1 MKSNSETGSGPA
13 GVTLRDV
20 WLAGMALAIVAA
32 AVLALPGRLG
42 RGERLDRLARAEALI
57 ARTAYRNALQI
68 LSGLDLAGMDDWAI
82 RRARLQRALCL
93 KALGRFG
100 DALAGFRAVEK
111 APEAI
116 REYMDFWQA
125 ECHRGLGRADSA
137 LVYYARVLDTRP
149 SGRLMEDAALVAAGL
164 HLQMGQASEAI
175 GLYRRLPDGG
185 EQEVRALSDLADALD
200 VTGDSTE
207 ARRIRLRLVRDHP
220 ESPEALAA
228 LGSMAQLR
236 TEQERFYGAIA
247 YSSHERYRE
256 AVGILRQIVR
266 KPGESGWRGR
276 AQQELGLVYF
286 KKKAYRTA
294 QRAFQDAHR
303 RYRVPQALFYLGR
316 CSVKLGLDL
325 KAAGQFQS
333 FARRYP
339 ATPGAAEALWQAAM
353 AFERRGRPA
362 KAREVFLNLA
372 ARYPRSRLADRAGWR
387 AGYALFRL
395 GRFEAAARVFT
406 QLADRTSEN
415 YMRDQ
420 GCYWAGK
427 SYQRAGRPELRTKWL
442 RRAAAGFPT
451 SYYASRARSILALS
465 DRAHAPGPASPG
477 ADKRL
482 PAYLPSPFLLKGDR
496 LADLG
501 LYEEAEQEY
510 RHAGWA
516 HRDEIHALGELRRRF
531 ERIGAMNQALRISG
545 LIVNLERERGMPV
558 SLASF
563 RRLYPTY
570 YWGEIS
576 RTAGALGL
584 DPNLVLAI
592 IRQESAFDDMALSRA
607 GARGLMQV
615 MPATGRKIARKL
627 GLKGYATEDLWDPK
641 TSIRFG
647 ARHLADHFRFF
658 RNSKDRRL
666 GLALSAYNAGL
677 DVARKWS
684 GRLPSHDVDEFV
696 ESIPYRETR
705 NYVKLVY
712 RNYQV
717 YSYLQQTPDA
727 GG

>member
-13 GVTLRDV
+13 GVTLREV
-20 WLAGMALAIVAA
+20 WLAGMALALVAA

-42 RGERLDRLARAEALI
+42 RGERLDRLARTEDLI

-68 LSGLDLAGMDDWAI
+68 LSGLDLAGMDEWAI
-82 RRARLQRALCL
+82 RRAQLQRALCL
-93 KALGRFG
+93 KALGRFE

-111 APEAI
+111 ASEAI

-149 SGRLMEDAALVAAGL
+149 SGRLTEDAALLAAGL
-164 HLQMGQASEAI
+164 HLKAGQASEAA
-175 GLYRRLPDGG
+175 GLYRRLPDGS
-185 EQEVRALSDLADALD
+185 ERKVRALAGLAVALNAS
-200 VTGDSTE
+200 GDSTE
-207 ARRIRLRLVRDHP
+207 ARRIQLRLVRDHP
-220 ESPEALAA
+220 ESPESLAA
-228 LGSMAQLR
+228 LGSMGLLR
-236 TEQERFYGAIA
+236 TVQERFYAAIA
-247 YSSHERYRE
+247 YSSHGRSRE
-256 AVGILRQIVR
+256 AVGILRQIAR
-266 KPGESGWRGR
+266 ESGESGWRGR
-276 AQQELGLVYF
+276 AQQELGLAHF
-286 KKKAYRTA
+286 KQKDYRTA
-294 QRAFQDAHR
+294 QRAFQEAHR
-303 RYRVPQALFYLGR
+303 RYRVPKALFYLGR

-333 FARRYP
+333 FASRYP

-353 AFERRGRPA
+353 AYERRGRRT
-362 KAREVFLNLA
+362 KARKVFLNLA

-395 GRFEAAARVFT
+395 GRFEEAARVFM

-420 GCYWAGK
+420 GCYWTGK
-427 SYQRAGRPELRTKWL
+427 SYQRAGRPELGAKWL
-442 RRAAAGFPT
+442 RRAAAGFPS
-451 SYYASRARSILALS
+451 SYYASRARAILALK
-465 DRAHAPGPASPG
+465 DTMHPPGHASPDG
-477 ADKRL
+477 DKRL
-482 PAYLPSPFLLKGDR
+482 PTYVPSPFLLKGDR

-510 RHAGWA
+510 RHARWA
-516 HRDEIHALGELRRRF
+516 HRQEMHALGELQRRF

-545 LIVNLERERGMPV
+545 LIVNLERERGVPI
-558 SLASF
+558 SLNSF

-576 RTAGALGL
+576 RTAGSLGL

-615 MPATGRKIARKL
+615 MPATGRQIARKL
-627 GLKGYATEDLWDPK
+627 RLKGYSTEDLWDPN

-647 ARHLADHFRFF
+647 ARHLADHFRYF

-684 GRLPSHDVDEFV
+684 ARLPADDVDDFV

-717 YSYLQQTPDA
+717 YSYLQQTTDA

>member
-1 MKSNSETGSGPA
+1 MKSKSETGSGPA
-13 GVTLRDV
+13 RVALREV
-20 WLAGMALAIVAA
+20 WLAGMALALVTA

-57 ARTAYRNALQI
+57 ARTAYRNALQV
-68 LSGLDLAGMDDWAI
+68 LSEMDLAGMDAWAI
-82 RRARLQRALCL
+82 RRAQLQRALCL
-93 KALGRFG
+93 KALGRFE
-100 DALAGFRAVEK
+100 DALTGFRAVK
-111 APEAI
+111 KVSGTI
-116 REYMDFWQA
+116 HDYMDLWQA
-125 ECHRGLGRADSA
+125 ECHRELGQADSA
-137 LVYYARVLDTRP
+137 LVYYTRVVDTRP
-149 SGRLMEDAALVAAGL
+149 SGRLMEDAALLAAGL
-164 HLQMGQASEAI
+164 HLQAGDAREAARM
-175 GLYRRLPDGG
+175 YRRLPDGSG
-185 EQEVRALSDLADALD
+185 QRVRALAGLAGALD
-200 VTGDSTE
+200 VSGDSTE
-207 ARRIRLRLVRDHP
+207 ARRIRLRLTRDYP
-220 ESPEALAA
+220 ESPESLAA
-228 LGSMAQLR
+228 LGSMGPLR
-236 TEQERFYGAIA
+236 TVQERFYGALA
-247 YSSHERYRE
+247 YSSHGRYGE
-256 AVGILRQIVR
+256 AMGLFRQILSKTR
-266 KPGESGWRGR
+266 ETGWHGR
-276 AQQELGLVYF
+276 AQQELGLVHF
-286 KKKAYRTA
+286 KRKHYRTA
-294 QRAFQDAHR
+294 QRAFQEAHQ
-303 RYRVPQALFYLGR
+303 RYRVPKALFYLGR
-316 CSVKLGLDL
+316 CSIKLGLDI
-325 KAAGQFQS
+325 KAAGQFQL

-353 AFERRGRPA
+353 AYERRGRRT

-372 ARYPRSRLADRAGWR
+372 ARYPGSRLADRARWR

-395 GRFEAAARVFT
+395 GRFEEAARVFI

-420 GCYWAGK
+420 GYYWAGK
-427 SYQRAGRPELRTKWL
+427 SRTRAGRPELGIRLL

-451 SYYASRARSILALS
+451 SYYASRARAVLKLKGG
-465 DRAHAPGPASPG
+465 AHPPGQAFPG
-477 ADKRL
+477 AGRSL
-482 PAYLPSPFLLKGDR
+482 PMYVPSPYLLKGDR

-516 HRDEIHALGELRRRF
+516 HRDEIHALSELQRRF
-531 ERIGAMNQALRISG
+531 ERIGAMSQAFRISS
-545 LIVNLERERGMPV
+545 LIVNLERDRGMPI

-563 RRLYPTY
+563 RRLYPIY

-576 RTAGALGL
+576 RAARGLGL

-615 MPATGRKIARKL
+615 MPATGRQIARKL
-627 GLKGYATEDLWDPK
+627 RLKGYSTEDLWDPN
-641 TSIRFG
+641 TSIRLG
-647 ARHLADHFRFF
+647 AKHLADHFRHF

-677 DVARKWS
+677 DVAQKWS
-684 GRLPSHDVDEFV
+684 GRLPEHDVDEFV

-717 YSYLQQTPDA
+717 YSYLQQATDT